1 MAVVHCES
9 EACSFRI
16 PTFMKPFCIALFTVE
31 LAQFSAGADPRP
43 SSDVEIRFCPAARV
57 HTYPLESQRD
67 IHSLLLQN
75 MAVINHGS
83 TLFKI
88 GGIDLELLQAGQV
101 VDSRKLDSAA
111 AQRFAERGAK
121 TQGAG
126 MIEAVA
132 FQFCGTDLIAPDV
145 KVTGPSLEKD
155 QALLIT
161 SQVFAFSGKRDTLR
175 AWARGS
181 LDGRAHEIAAT
192 LPIRS
197 EFAKNSYI
205 FPLRG
210 VWYAGVEPPCIPDID
225 GPFQKSSASTSE
237 RPAEMAAVSKAMAP
251 ASKITSLLAVAD
263 GRVVS
268 LANDEPE
275 DAGAMQ
281 RPDETNEAYATR
293 LRQGQ
298 SERLARGAVA
308 VSGNFVMLD
317 HGQNEFSM
325 SAHLQPGSVRV
336 KVGNQVKTGDV
347 IGKLGSSGNSTEP
360 HLHFQLSDTPDPL
373 LSAGLP
379 LNFTNVIIPWADA
392 PRPIQSGDVV
402 VAK

>member
-1 MAVVHCES
+1 
-9 EACSFRI
+9 
-16 PTFMKPFCIALFTVE
+16 MKPFCIALFTVA

-88 GGIDLELLQAGQV
+88 EGIDLELLQAGQV

-132 FQFCGTDLIAPDV
+132 FKFCGTDLIAPDV
-145 KVTGPSLEKD
+145 QVTGPSLEKD

-175 AWARGS
+175 ARARGS

-210 VWYAGVEPPCIPDID
+210 VWYAGVGASLHTGHRWAIPEEFGLDI
-225 GPFQKSSASTSE
+225 GKTGG
-237 RPAEMAAVSKAMAP
+237 
-251 ASKITSLLAVAD
+251 D
-263 GRVVS
+263 GRS
-268 LANDEPE
+268 FKGDGTRFE
-275 DAGAMQ
+275 D
-281 RPDETNEAYATR
+281 Y
-293 LRQGQ
+293 
-298 SERLARGAVA
+298 
-308 VSGNFVMLD
+308 F
-317 HGQNEFSM
+317 
-325 SAHLQPGSVRV
+325 
-336 KVGNQVKTGDV
+336 
-347 IGKLGSSGNSTEP
+347 
-360 HLHFQLSDTPDPL
+360 
-373 LSAGLP
+373 
-379 LNFTNVIIPWADA
+379 A
-392 PRPIQSGDVV
+392 PRGCGWSCREPGKRRTGRCWRH
-402 VAK
+402 AMH